1 MPDNALTNVAYQ
13 SSVNALATSQAYG
26 ILFNA
31 IVRGFLN
38 TNVMSHADATAIF
51 FGAAGIVDAVEPRDE
66 LQRAVRRHMRTVIEE
81 AASGFGIRV
90 PPPGETGTQI
100 TQ

>member
-31 IVRGFLN
+31 ILRGFLN

-51 FGAAGIVDAVEPRDE
+51 FGAAA
-66 LQRAVRRHMRTVIEE
+66 T
-81 AASGFGIRV
+81 AAATATRS
-90 PPPGETGTQI
+90 QI
-100 TQ
+100 SSSRS

>member
-1 MPDNALTNVAYQ
+1 MPDNALTKAAYQ
-13 SSVNALATSQAYG
+13 SSVHALATSQAYG

-31 IVRGFLN
+31 ILRGFLH
-38 TNVMSHADATAIF
+38 TNVMSHGEATAIF
-51 FGAAGIVDAVEPRDE
+51 FGAAGIVDAVEPQDE
-66 LQRAVRRHMRTVIEE
+66 LQRQVRNHMRKVIED

-90 PPPGETGTQI
+90 PPKGQTGTQI